1 MAKSLGQPRLADSG
15 MGKKL
20 ARQDATARDF
30 GDTFVWR
37 EGGRVITIEVFR
49 TPTAQARQTPNRT
62 RL

>member
-1 MAKSLGQPRLADSG
+1 

-37 EGGRVITIEVFR
+37 EGGRVIEIETFR
-49 TPTAQARQTPNRT
+49 APTAQARQTPNRT